1 MSPST
6 RSSYQ
11 SRKRTKTFT
20 GCWTCRRR
28 KIKCDEGKPHCRQ
41 CRDKRVT
48 CEGYGA
54 RLQWLTPDT
63 CGKANLRSEIPCEA
77 AVSQSLRRHIP
88 AAPPRSVLAWSQVEG
103 ILRFIDSLESD
114 LGSSS
119 GESVC
124 ASVQNF
130 GVFSAKQ
137 SPTPEPPGPVPDLT
151 DLQPGPVAR
160 QDDDGDLDMGGEAI
174 STYFFDNFASP
185 SYSETAAA
193 WDLCNLYEHQSP
205 LALPSS
211 TTHDVSTVGSGE
223 IVLSHGTLS
232 PKDEK
237 HHEDSDEAWRLD
249 YNELLHCLE
258 PYVVP
263 GQERFLMD
271 HYRNRV
277 VNIFCVIDNAKSPW
291 KTIHLPRVLQCVGEL
306 SFGGSTTKIRNA
318 LRNALLSISAFFL
331 SNDHK
336 TASREEEAKRWGT
349 IASRHRC
356 DAIGLL
362 KQAVE
367 TDLYGEERPKYKEF
381 LATMLSMI
389 TINVMSGDTDTCSV
403 HLDGAEQ
410 LITHMSIRKLKFSRK
425 AQALHR
431 IYLYLRVIYES
442 TAPRT
447 QAGTGSR
454 FSPSLGSH
462 RAMGP
467 QPASLPQ
474 HLFLESQESPSSM
487 MPMETNPLQVQ
498 DPAAEMVAYECIYG
512 IPQSLLLLLKDAIEV
527 IDMVDHERAKTG
539 SMDISEPLASLCDKL
554 ENEIMDWPLE
564 ERLEWCQEA
573 NSGIS
578 ATIIHHQTRA
588 FHNALIIYF
597 SQNVRMLGY
606 RYLRQ
611 YVQTILDSIEAI
623 EKIKAETKILAAP
636 LFWPSFIGA
645 SEAFEASHQERFKK
659 WYNDVSVYGIEA
671 VRTGIQVLHELWKQ
685 GPATN
690 RRLSSWRS
698 IVKKTGD
705 SLMLT

>member
-1 MSPST
+1 MRMAT
-6 RSSYQ
+6 WIWEERQ
-11 SRKRTKTFT
+11 SR
-20 GCWTCRRR
+20 
-28 KIKCDEGKPHCRQ
+28 
-41 CRDKRVT
+41 
-48 CEGYGA
+48 
-54 RLQWLTPDT
+54 LT
-63 CGKANLRSEIPCEA
+63 
-77 AVSQSLRRHIP
+77 
-88 AAPPRSVLAWSQVEG
+88 
-103 ILRFIDSLESD
+103 
-114 LGSSS
+114 
-119 GESVC
+119 
-124 ASVQNF
+124 
-130 GVFSAKQ
+130 
-137 SPTPEPPGPVPDLT
+137 
-151 DLQPGPVAR
+151 
-160 QDDDGDLDMGGEAI
+160 
-174 STYFFDNFASP
+174 FFDNFASP

-211 TTHDVSTVGSGE
+211 THDVSTVGSGE

-425 AQALHR
+425 PRLCIGYTC
-431 IYLYLRVIYES
+431 IY
-442 TAPRT
+442 
-447 QAGTGSR
+447 G
-454 FSPSLGSH
+454 
-462 RAMGP
+462 AMGP
-467 QPASLPQ
+467 QPGSLLQ
-474 HLFLESQESPSSM
+474 HLFLESQESPSST
-487 MPMETNPLQVQ
+487 MPMDTNCIQVQ

-671 VRTGIQVLHELWKQ
+671 VRTGIQVLHEVWKQ

-690 RRLSSWRS
+690 RRLMSSWRS
-698 IVKKTGD
+698 IVEKTGD